1 MARLGPEATDRAAN
15 MTRANNADFH
25 LGTRGRLTQCGR
37 RLEYPL
43 EDEHS
48 RTGQQRAASAIN
60 SDMIEHRHTNCELQD
75 TSGFK
80 VVHRIVAGTITRK
93 VSQRA
98 ASEIVLAQS

>member
-1 MARLGPEATDRAAN
+1 
-15 MTRANNADFH
+15 
-25 LGTRGRLTQCGR
+25 
-37 RLEYPL
+37 
-43 EDEHS
+43 
-48 RTGQQRAASAIN
+48 
-60 SDMIEHRHTNCELQD
+60 MIEHRHTNCELQD